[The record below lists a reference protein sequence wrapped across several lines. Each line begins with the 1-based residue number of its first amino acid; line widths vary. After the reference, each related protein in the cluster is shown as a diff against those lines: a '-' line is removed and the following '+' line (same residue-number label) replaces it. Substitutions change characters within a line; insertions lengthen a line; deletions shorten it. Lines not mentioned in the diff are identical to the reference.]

1 MPAGMIYAQ
10 AWIIQKRAY
19 VLSGKLFYASTIPVG
34 GFCCRSKRLGRLE
47 RAHPAVLLKF
57 SFVLF
62 HPLIVPSKQKA
73 LNDAKKTAASS
84 FLSTGHLVI
93 STSTG
98 ISHHTSFFNR
108 PPNRNIL
115 NVVLYPLAIPSSW
128 NLTNVIHHVFT

>member
-1 MPAGMIYAQ
+1 VPFSITKGVFQGLLNQIIEIVANLWKSSLVILPKKKMPAGMIYAQ

-73 LNDAKKTAASS
+73 LNDA
-84 FLSTGHLVI
+84 
-93 STSTG
+93 
-98 ISHHTSFFNR
+98 
-108 PPNRNIL
+108 RN
-115 NVVLYPLAIPSSW
+115 
-128 NLTNVIHHVFT
+128 